1 MKLICEVSEDI
12 KVISEEK
19 DNKKNLYITGIFMQ
33 SECRNKNGRRYPR
46 DVMEAEVNRYLKE
59 AIAARRA
66 FGELGHPDGPQ
77 INLDRVSH
85 MIESL
90 KMQGNDVV
98 GRAKVLETPM
108 GDIVKGLLEGGANLG
123 VSSRG
128 LGSLKQNGDLMEVQN
143 DFRLVTAADI
153 VADPSA
159 PNAWITA
166 IVESQDWVFQNGT
179 WQIAEQCKKE
189 IKRMSKRQ
197 LEESKM
203 RLFKFFLN
211 SI

>member
-33 SECRNKNGRRYPR
+33 SECRNKNGRRYSR